1 MWVINITRAYTNPIN
16 GEQSLAFCNKITLYD
31 PETDSM
37 EDAVIQFR
45 MAVYGVATK
54 EMTVDEAAAGYG
66 SFSQ

>member
-1 MWVINITRAYTNPIN
+1 MWVINITRAYTNLIN

-45 MAVYGVATK
+45 MAVYGVATR
-54 EMTVDEAAAGYG
+54 EMTVDEAVAGYG